1 MKKKGIL
8 NSEIAAVLARLGHT
22 DTICIADCGLPIP
35 EGVKRIDLAL
45 TMGHP
50 SFLEVLDAVED
61 DMVVEG
67 ITLAEE
73 IKARNP
79 SLDAAT
85 RSRFP
90 AIEPRYVT
98 HEELKAQT
106 ASCRAVIRT
115 GEATPYA
122 NVILRAGVAF

>member
-22 DTICIADCGLPIP
+22 DIICIADCGLPIP

-45 TMGHP
+45 TKGHP

-61 DMVVEG
+61 DMVIEG
-67 ITLAEE
+67 LTLAAE
-73 IKARNP
+73 IKEKNP
-79 SLDAAT
+79 GLEKEI

-90 AIEPRYVT
+90 SVEPVYLS
-98 HEELKAQT
+98 HDALKAQT
-106 ASCRAVIRT
+106 ASCRAVIRS

>member
-1 MKKKGIL
+1 MKKSGIL
-8 NSEIAAVLARLGHT
+8 NSEIAAVLARMGHT

-35 EGVKRIDLAL
+35 PGVKRIDLAV
-45 TMGHP
+45 TKGHP
-50 SFLEVLDAVED
+50 SFLEVLDAVEA

-73 IKARNP
+73 VKDKNPGLDEATRARFP
-79 SLDAAT
+79 SL
-85 RSRFP
+85 RP
-90 AIEPRYVT
+90 EYVS
-98 HEELKAQT
+98 HADLKAAT

-122 NVILRAGVAF
+122 NVILRSGVAF

>member
-1 MKKKGIL
+1 MKKNGIL

-45 TMGHP
+45 TKGHP
-50 SFLEVLDAVED
+50 SFLEVLDAVEA
-61 DMVVEG
+61 DMVIEGLALAAEIKEKNPGMDEG
-67 ITLAEE
+67 I
-73 IKARNP
+73 
-79 SLDAAT
+79 

-90 AIEPRYVT
+90 SIEPEYLT
-98 HEELKAQT
+98 HAELKAQT
-106 ASCRAVIRT
+106 ASCRAVIRS

>member
-1 MKKKGIL
+1 MKKNGIL

-22 DTICIADCGLPIP
+22 DTICVADCGLPIP

-45 TMGHP
+45 TRGHP
-50 SFLEVLDAVED
+50 SFLEVLDAVEA
-61 DMVVEG
+61 DMVIEG
-67 ITLAEE
+67 ITLAAE
-73 IKARNP
+73 IKERNP
-79 SLDAAT
+79 GLDGEI

-90 AIEPRYVT
+90 SIEIVYLS
-98 HEELKAQT
+98 HDALKEET
-106 ASCRAVIRT
+106 ASCRAVIRS